1 MVIAL
6 LHNMEEF
13 TKDEIQNLINIVART
28 NVQGIVAARIVI
40 ALSDKLTKLLQKKEV
55 EKFK

>member
-1 MVIAL
+1 
-6 LHNMEEF
+6 MEEF